1 MAVLLKV
8 AAVSCVLVAL
18 VACGGDEPETSS
30 SEAPEAPS
38 VVTGVVIEVSSA
50 GLGRVESFVVKDGD
64 DTYEI
69 LIDPE
74 VDYGFNLDHLHEH
87 RATGEPVRVQL
98 KERNGDLYAQS
109 ILDA

>member
-1 MAVLLKV
+1 VLVKV

-30 SEAPEAPS
+30 PEIPPSE
-38 VVTGVVIEVSSA
+38 VTGVVIEVSSA
-50 GLGRVESFVVKDGD
+50 GLGRVENFVVKDGD

-74 VDYGFNLDHLHEH
+74 ADYGFNLDHLHEH
-87 RATGEPVRVQL
+87 RATGDPVRVEL